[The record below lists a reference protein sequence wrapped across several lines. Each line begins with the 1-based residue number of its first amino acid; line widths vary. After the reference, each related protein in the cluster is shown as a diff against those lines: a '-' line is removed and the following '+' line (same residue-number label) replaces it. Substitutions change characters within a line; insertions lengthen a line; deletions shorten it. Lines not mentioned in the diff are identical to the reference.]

1 MITALRTA
9 FCTWTPWEEKITA
22 AVIGRLGL
30 KAREIIQEQLAAVNK
45 VQRIVGW
52 REVDLYVTKKG
63 KIDWSGLPLLWDD
76 REFVLATVRTKAGA
90 DRFETKV
97 CCVGGHIFSFE
108 SDRAVRPFA
117 FRHDSTCEV
126 IEFDRRFL

>member
-22 AVIGRLGL
+22 AVVGRLEQ
-30 KAREIIQEQLAAVNK
+30 KAREIIKGQLAAVNK

-52 REVDLYVTKKG
+52 REVDLYVMKKG
-63 KIDWSGLPLLWDD
+63 KVDWSGLPMLCDD
-76 REFVLATVRTKAGA
+76 REFVLATVSTKAGA

-108 SDRAVRPFA
+108 SERAVRPFA
-117 FRHDSTCEV
+117 FRNDVACDVT
-126 IEFDRRFL
+126 EFDRRFL